1 MAMASAEPRWRSSD
15 QPRLA
20 RDRLGGI
27 AGAAQ
32 VGWRASATP
41 AAPADRAGS
50 GVAGWRR
57 WWVRLAQLSLVVSV
71 CRWIATVA
79 LSLTRPPVA
88 GVADV
93 NIGDAVASLVFLTV
107 AGVGTLIGTRRPGNL
122 IGWLFPMV

>member
-1 MAMASAEPRWRSSD
+1 
-15 QPRLA
+15 
-20 RDRLGGI
+20 
-27 AGAAQ
+27 
-32 VGWRASATP
+32 
-41 AAPADRAGS
+41 
-50 GVAGWRR
+50 VAGWRR